1 MTPRLM
7 ATMLAAAALSGC
19 ASPSG
24 GLEPNRGTL
33 AAGALEQRAAQTRTY
48 DRKPVAVLHAV
59 VQALQDSGFQVR
71 EANAELGLVTAT
83 FEKDK
88 GHEASGGLKAL
99 FWYPYLIPFRGL
111 LPKHHHLLVE
121 ATANVSAVG
130 ERSRVR
136 LSCRQTLSVDG
147 KARSVGPVVDAA
159 FFQQFFASLD
169 KAVFL
174 DEEQL

>member
-7 ATMLAAAALSGC
+7 VLMLAAAALSGC

-24 GLEPNRGTL
+24 GLEPNRETL
-33 AAGALEQRAAQTRTY
+33 ATGALEQRAAQTRTY
-48 DRKPVAVLHAV
+48 ERKPAAVLHAV

-121 ATANVSAVG
+121 ATANVSALG

-136 LSCRQTLSVDG
+136 LSCRQTVSVDG
-147 KARSVGPVVDAA
+147 KAKSVGPVGDAA
-159 FFQQFFASLD
+159 FFQQLFANVD
-169 KAVFL
+169 KALFL